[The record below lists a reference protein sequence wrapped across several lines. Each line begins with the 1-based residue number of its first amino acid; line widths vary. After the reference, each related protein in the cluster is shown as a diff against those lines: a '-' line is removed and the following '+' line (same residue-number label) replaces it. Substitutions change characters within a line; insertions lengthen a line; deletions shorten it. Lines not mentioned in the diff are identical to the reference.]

1 MTASPAESLVPYYAQ
16 WESAALVPAFVTGA
30 MSAADDPLWQ
40 KSGADSVEEYAF
52 WARRMCGVACLRM
65 VLDHWGLDVPPSVP
79 LVRELEAAGAY
90 VRDGEQVK
98 GLIYRPFA
106 DHVARRW
113 GLHARVAPELA
124 LTGIRQEIAAG
135 RLVMI
140 SVHPGIR
147 TPGAEPPG
155 RGGHLV
161 LVVGADAEG
170 VELNNPS
177 GFPGVSQQHARVSWA
192 GLERFYAGRGIVLGR
207 TARGPA
213 APLSRGGE
221 RRRSA
226 SGQGAA
232 EAAR

>member
-1 MTASPAESLVPYYAQ
+1 MTVPAAEPLVPYYSQ

-30 MSAADDPLWQ
+30 VPAADDPLWQ

-65 VLDHWGLDVPPSVP
+65 ALDHWGLEVPPSVP

-98 GLIYRPFA
+98 GLVYRPFA
-106 DHVARRW
+106 DYVTRRW

-124 LTGIRQEIAAG
+124 PAGIRQESAAG

-147 TPGAEPPG
+147 TPGTEPPG
-155 RGGHLV
+155 RGGHLI
-161 LVVGADAEG
+161 LVVRADAEG

-192 GLERFYAGRGIVLGR
+192 ALERFYAGRGVVLGR
-207 TARGPA
+207 TAHDPA
-213 APLSRGGE
+213 AQLSGG
-221 RRRSA
+221 
-226 SGQGAA
+226 GTGG
-232 EAAR
+232 

>member
-1 MTASPAESLVPYYAQ
+1 MTGSTAKPLVPYYSQ
-16 WESAALVPAFVTGA
+16 WESADLVPEFVAGTRA
-30 MSAADDPLWQ
+30 AADDPLWQ

-65 VLDHWGLDVPPSVP
+65 ALDHWGLDVPPSVP

-90 VRDGEQVK
+90 VRDGERVR

-106 DHVARRW
+106 DHVTRRW
-113 GLHARVAPELA
+113 GLPVRVAPELA
-124 LTGIRQEIAAG
+124 FDGIREEIAAG
-135 RLVMI
+135 RLVMV

-147 TPGAEPPG
+147 TPETEPPG

-177 GFPGVSQQHARVSWA
+177 GFPGRSQQHARVSWTA
-192 GLERFYAGRGIVLGR
+192 LERFFAGRGVVLGNR
-207 TARGPA
+207 TD
-213 APLSRGGE
+213 
-221 RRRSA
+221 
-226 SGQGAA
+226 
-232 EAAR
+232 AAR